1 MSRIGRYPISVPSGV
16 NVEVD
21 GRHVVVKGPRGTLER
36 DFPPLVEIKLD
47 RGSATIE
54 RLTHDRNGRSMHGLA
69 RSLLQ
74 NMVQGVVEPFKQSLE
89 IAGVGYRAEL
99 KGNVL
104 NLQVGLS
111 HDVNYELPEGV
122 TCTVDKQTT
131 IHLES
136 PNKEVVGQA
145 AAKIRGFR
153 PTEPYKGKGI
163 KYAGERV
170 RRKEGKTGSK

>member
-1 MSRIGRYPISVPSGV
+1 MSRIGKNPVTIPKGV
-16 NVEVD
+16 DVKVD
-21 GRHVVVKGPRGTLER
+21 GHHVIVKGPKGTLER
-36 DFPPLVEIKLD
+36 EFNPLVTIEVEN
-47 RGSATIE
+47 GSAVVN
-54 RLTHDRNGRSMHGLA
+54 RRDDSRRSRSMHGLS
-69 RSLLQ
+69 RTLLQ
-74 NMVQGVVEPFKQSLE
+74 NMVQGVVEPFKRSLE

-99 KGNVL
+99 KGKVL

-122 TCTVDKQTT
+122 SCTVDKQTT
-131 IHLES
+131 IHLEGA
-136 PNKEVVGQA
+136 NKEMVGQA

>member
-1 MSRIGRYPISVPSGV
+1 MSRIGKMPITIPGGV
-16 NVEVD
+16 DLKVD
-21 GRHVVVKGPRGTLER
+21 GQHVVVKGPKGTLER
-36 DFPPLVEIKLD
+36 DFHPAVKITID
-47 RGSATIE
+47 GGSASVE
-54 RLTHDRNGRSMHGLA
+54 RVDDDRTGRAMHGLS
-69 RSLLQ
+69 RTLLQ
-74 NMVQGVVEPFKQSLE
+74 NMVTGVVEPFKRSLE
-89 IAGVGYRAEL
+89 ISGVGYRAEL

-111 HDVNYELPEGV
+111 HDVNYELPPEV
-122 TCTVDKQTT
+122 TCVVDKQTT

-136 PNKEVVGQA
+136 PNKESVGQA

>member
-1 MSRIGRYPISVPSGV
+1 MSRIGKYPVEIPKGV
-16 NVEVD
+16 DVKID
-21 GRHVVVKGPRGTLER
+21 GTHVVVKGPKGTLER
-36 DFPPLVEIKLD
+36 DFPPLVKIELEN
-47 RGSATIE
+47 GSATVV
-54 RLTHDRNGRSMHGLA
+54 RTRDDRNGRSMHGLS

-74 NMVQGVVEPFKQSLE
+74 NMVQGVVEPFKRSLE
-89 IAGVGYRAEL
+89 ISGVGYRAEL
-99 KGNVL
+99 KGEVL

-111 HDVNYELPEGV
+111 HEVNYELPEGV

-136 PNKEVVGQA
+136 PNKEIVGQA